1 MSNSSINPAHCIHSG
16 QKFVDRIHLDDDTF
30 EAAADATVAAA
41 TVAAA
46 TAAAAAAAL
55 EFPNFPLEK
64 IKETATGRVILGCH
78 LSV

>member
-41 TVAAA
+41 T
-46 TAAAAAAAL
+46 AAAAAAAL

>member
-30 EAAADATVAAA
+30 EAAADATVAATA
-41 TVAAA
+41 AAA
-46 TAAAAAAAL
+46 TAAAAAL

>member
-41 TVAAA
+41 TA
-46 TAAAAAAAL
+46 AAAAAAAL

>member
-41 TVAAA
+41 T
-46 TAAAAAAAL
+46 AAAAAAL